1 MIENDALACELCILY
16 EEEDDFREATF
27 SCESCH
33 RDCCEAHFGKDNCTD
48 CGDDDEEDE
57 E

>member
-16 EEEDDFREATF
+16 EEEEDFQEATF

-33 RDCCEAHFGKDNCTD
+33 RDCCGAHFGKDNCTD
-48 CGDDDEEDE
+48 CGDDEENEDE
-57 E
+57 